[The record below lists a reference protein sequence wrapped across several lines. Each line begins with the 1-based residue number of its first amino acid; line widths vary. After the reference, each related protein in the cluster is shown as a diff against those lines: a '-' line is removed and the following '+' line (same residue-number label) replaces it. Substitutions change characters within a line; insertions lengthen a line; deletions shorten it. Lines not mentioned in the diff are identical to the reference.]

1 MNKVKYKVLRNNKQ
15 CNHWPTDIDCCCT
28 TQQHFT
34 VPAGTTCQDY
44 IRSRYR
50 TLLIAN
56 IHKATVTHSLSLV
69 YNYMIFYISVKEKCS
84 LILSLYYYPLFH
96 PAQSCIICSHHLCIF
111 LPCLSVFICLTG
123 ISFIMHVWLNVG
135 NRVRATISSINP
147 SAPEPTFVPVSSS
160 LSLFTPALCFS
171 RFPFPSKSRSG
182 HGEEKRAVISAT
194 TTVKIKWAQHAS
206 LEINLEWVSV
216 I

>member
-1 MNKVKYKVLRNNKQ
+1 MQSLT
-15 CNHWPTDIDCCCT
+15 HWHWLLLHHTATLYCT
-28 TQQHFT
+28 SRHNMPGLHTVQIQDFADSKHTQ
-34 VPAGTTCQDY
+34 
-44 IRSRYR
+44 S
-50 TLLIAN
+50 
-56 IHKATVTHSLSLV
+56 HSHTYFILQQLSLV